1 MLQHNHILHK
11 RYAKALLALAQENNI
26 LERSYADMQLVH
38 GAFAGNKELAAVLK
52 SPVTRLSKKSRIIS
66 KLFENRIHP
75 LILKYIQIIMRKQRG
90 FMLEGIASVYQE
102 VYKQHLGIARVEV
115 ITAVPMDDTLRRQ
128 AMDAATR
135 LTDHEI
141 EFDEKVNPAI
151 MGGFIIR
158 IGEKQYNA
166 SVYDRLVKLKKHLN
180 L

>member
-11 RYAKALLALAQENNI
+11 RYAKALLALARENNI
-26 LERSYADMQLVH
+26 LERSYADMKAVH
-38 GAFAGNKELAAVLK
+38 RAFAGNKELAAILK
-52 SPVTRLSKKSRIIS
+52 SPVTRLSKKNRIIS
-66 KLFENRIHP
+66 RLFETRVHP
-75 LILKYIQIIMRKQRG
+75 LILKYIQIILRKQRG
-90 FMLEGIASVYQE
+90 FMLEGIAAVYQE
-102 VYKQHLGIARVEV
+102 VYKEYLGISRVEV

-128 AMDAATR
+128 AIDAARR

-141 EFDEKVNPAI
+141 EFDESVNPAI

-180 L
+180 H